1 LLSEVKPFINTERIG
16 KMRKR
21 GKEGESERD
30 FQNNCGLEQ
39 GILTEREI
47 SIQLTSSST

>member
-1 LLSEVKPFINTERIG
+1 MLSVVPPFINPERIG

-30 FQNNCGLEQ
+30 FQNNCG
-39 GILTEREI
+39 
-47 SIQLTSSST
+47 